1 MEGKVSSGDK
11 ADERK
16 VPPCRMRT
24 CGSNRPRE
32 LEAYKRRGRVGVAL
46 TPAAGSPLNVI
57 ECKWRCVRPTWP
69 RQEVQTTRR
78 CRHRSRRCERERA
91 LVVVAGID
99 PALTPHHTTPWHTTP
114 GLENF
119 TTANRSAASYT
130 YLNRSV
136 LVHAPLKISWTV
148 VECHPQHSD
157 WDPKLSGTHLI
168 FGWAPPPPNEVMA
181 LGCWWRWILSGGF
194 GDYFVVFWFWWCGET
209 GAVGGI

>member
-78 CRHRSRRCERERA
+78 CRHRSRRGRDLDVRLIHE
-91 LVVVAGID
+91 D
-99 PALTPHHTTPWHTTP
+99 PASGALLPLEGGIRAALREELVRREKRKRKGKGIWKYQNCGCDGRHVWGWQRMLMSGWPLTAIYLTR
-114 GLENF
+114 GLHGSS
-119 TTANRSAASYT
+119 R
-130 YLNRSV
+130 
-136 LVHAPLKISWTV
+136 V
-148 VECHPQHSD
+148 VESRQM
-157 WDPKLSGTHLI
+157 L
-168 FGWAPPPPNEVMA
+168 V
-181 LGCWWRWILSGGF
+181 
-194 GDYFVVFWFWWCGET
+194 
-209 GAVGGI
+209 